1 MNVWGM
7 RTVTTLLGDSSST
20 PGREL
25 IQGRCKTI
33 PLCILVKVMSA
44 AASRKVSL
52 LDGMIVLAAVIVAA
66 GAQGAQRA
74 PATTQATTAPITK
87 PTDPDLFAWWRADRA
102 AAGEIPNLKSTRTA
116 AKPIAGKVT
125 VETVADHP
133 AIRIGKDARELSAG
147 TDGGFDF
154 SADFTVTLR
163 VKLAADTGDVTLLS
177 KRGAN
182 GADGWA
188 IVHGITG
195 FGGITFVAAPRVV
208 VPTPCKATEDWVH
221 VAVTFHEKEFLLY
234 IDGKAIG
241 IRELPGVPPAS
252 NEPLI
257 FGADAGGKH
266 AMDGWLDDIRIYHRG
281 LTAAEVET
289 LADGKEPANPYTPLS
304 AAEEK
309 DVRAKIAELGGDSY
323 ASREKAAAALKAMGR
338 KIYPILREYRDAD
351 DLEVGLRVKAI
362 LGELPRAEEE
372 K

>member
-1 MNVWGM
+1 MN
-7 RTVTTLLGDSSST
+7 
-20 PGREL
+20 
-25 IQGRCKTI
+25 
-33 PLCILVKVMSA
+33 A
-44 AASRKVSL
+44 AASRKVRL
-52 LDGMIVLAAVIVAA
+52 LDCTIVLAVVFAAAVAR
-66 GAQGAQRA
+66 GEPRA
-74 PATTQATTAPITK
+74 SATTQATTAPTTK
-87 PTDPDLFAWWRADRA
+87 PTDPDLFAQWRADRA
-102 AAGEIPNLKSTRTA
+102 GANEIPNVKSTRPA
-116 AKPIAGKVT
+116 AKPIAGKII
-125 VETVADHP
+125 VETVGDHKG
-133 AIRIGKDARELSAG
+133 IRISKDARELSAG
-147 TDGGFDF
+147 ADGGFDF
-154 SADFTVTLR
+154 SADFSITLR
-163 VKLAADTGDVTLLS
+163 VKLAADTGDVTLIS

-252 NEPLI
+252 NEALI

-266 AMDGWLDDIRIYHRG
+266 AMDGWLDDVRIYHRG
-281 LTAAEVET
+281 LTASEVES
-289 LADGKEPANPYTPLS
+289 LAAGKEPANPYTPLS

-309 DVRAKIAELGGDSY
+309 DVRAKIVELGGDSY
-323 ASREKAAAALKAMGR
+323 AAREKAAAALKAMGR
-338 KIYPILREYRDAD
+338 KIYPILREYREAE